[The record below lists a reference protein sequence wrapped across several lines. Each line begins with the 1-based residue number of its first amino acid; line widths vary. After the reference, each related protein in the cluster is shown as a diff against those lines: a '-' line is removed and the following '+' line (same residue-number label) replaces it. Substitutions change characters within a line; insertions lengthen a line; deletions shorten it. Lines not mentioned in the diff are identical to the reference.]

1 MIDHQLLEDIRFF
14 ELHDDD
20 DRKALAKVVDHL
32 ELKAGTRLFETG
44 DRGDSLYIVRE
55 GKIEIFI
62 RNVAGEKIILTVA
75 EKGDLFGELS
85 MLDSGPRT
93 ATAIA
98 LDDTEL
104 IVLTRENL
112 LLFFQKKP
120 DAALDMIA
128 AMGAMIR
135 KADDILRTRVSR
147 NVNEEVEE
155 RLTALQR
162 IADWIAWFSGSMYFL
177 ALNTIWFVVWIAIN
191 TIDLGIRQFDPF
203 PFGLLTMIV
212 SLEAIFL
219 SIFVLISQNR
229 QAEKDRVRSNIDYEV
244 NVKAEMEVAYL
255 HEKTDRL
262 HEKMLE
268 EFDKLQKALTSVRAV
283 RDFHPSNLEARDEK
297 NRGGEDQQTRYGI
310 PR

>member
-1 MIDHQLLEDIRFF
+1 VIDHQLLADIQFF
-14 ELHDDD
+14 ELHDEE
-20 DRKALAKVVDHL
+20 DRKALATLVDHRHIK
-32 ELKAGTRLFETG
+32 EGSRLFETG
-44 DRGDSLYIVRE
+44 DRGDELYIVRT
-55 GKIEIFI
+55 GKVEIYI
-62 RNVAGEKIILTVA
+62 RNVAGEKIVLTVA
-75 EKGDLFGELS
+75 EQGDLFGELS
-85 MLDSGPRT
+85 MVDSGPRT
-93 ATAIA
+93 ATAVA
-98 LDDTEL
+98 LEDTEL
-104 IVLTRENL
+104 IVLNRDNL
-112 LLFFQKKP
+112 LAFFQRKP
-120 DAALDMIA
+120 DAAIDMIA

-147 NVNEEVEE
+147 NVNAEVEE
-155 RLTALQR
+155 KLTVIQR
-162 IADWIAWFSGSMYFL
+162 IADWIAWFSGSMPFL
-177 ALNTIWFVVWIAIN
+177 LLNTAWFVVWIFVN
-191 TIDLGIRQFDPF
+191 TFNVGIRQFDPY

-268 EFDKLQKALTSVRAV
+268 EFSRMRKAIESHE
-283 RDFHPSNLEARDEK
+283 DGDRDERSRFRK
-297 NRGGEDQQTRYGI
+297 

>member
-1 MIDHQLLEDIRFF
+1 MIDHQILAEIEFF
-14 ELHDDD
+14 ELHDED
-20 DRKALAKVVDHL
+20 DRKALAQVVDRL
-32 ELKAGTRLFETG
+32 ELKQGSRLFETG
-44 DRGDSLYIVRE
+44 DRGDELYIVRT
-55 GKIEIFI
+55 GKVEIFI
-62 RNVAGEKIILTVA
+62 RNVAGEKIVLTVA

-85 MLDSGPRT
+85 MLDSLPRT
-93 ATAIA
+93 ATAVAIE
-98 LDDTEL
+98 DTEL
-104 IVLTRENL
+104 IVLNRDNL
-112 LLFFQKKP
+112 LFFFQKKP

-135 KADDILRTRVSR
+135 RADDILRTRVSR

-155 RLTALQR
+155 KLTVVQR
-162 IADWIAWFSGSMYFL
+162 AADWLAWFSGSMPFL
-177 ALNTIWFVVWIAIN
+177 ALSVLWFVVWIVVN
-191 TIDLGIRQFDPF
+191 TYDVGIRQFDPY

-229 QAEKDRVRSNIDYEV
+229 QSEKDRIRANIEYEV

-262 HEKMLE
+262 HEKMVE
-268 EFDKLQKALTSVRAV
+268 EFSKIRKTMEHQ
-283 RDFHPSNLEARDEK
+283 ARL
-297 NRGGEDQQTRYGI
+297 GA

>member
-1 MIDHQLLEDIRFF
+1 VIDHQLLAEVQFF
-14 ELHDDD
+14 ELHDEE
-20 DRKALAKVVDHL
+20 DRRALAKVVDLLH
-32 ELKAGTRLFETG
+32 LKAGTRLFETG
-44 DRGDSLYIVRE
+44 DRGDELYIVRT
-55 GKIEIFI
+55 GKVEIYI
-62 RNVAGEKIILTVA
+62 RNVAGEKIVLTVA

-85 MLDSGPRT
+85 MLDEGPRT
-93 ATAIA
+93 ATAVA
-98 LDDTEL
+98 LEDTEL
-104 IVLTRENL
+104 ICLNRENL

-135 KADDILRTRVSR
+135 KADDILRTRVSLT
-147 NVNEEVEE
+147 VIE
-155 RLTALQR
+155 RA
-162 IADWIAWFSGSMYFL
+162 ADWIAWFSGSMPFL
-177 ALNTIWFVVWIAIN
+177 AVNTTWFIVWILIN
-191 TIDLGIRQFDPF
+191 TFDTGVLRFDPY

-229 QAEKDRVRSNIDYEV
+229 QAQKDRVRSNIDYEV

-268 EFDKLQKALTSVRAV
+268 EFSKLRKAIESSR
-283 RDFHPSNLEARDEK
+283 
-297 NRGGEDQQTRYGI
+297 GEDQQPRYGR

>member
-1 MIDHQLLEDIRFF
+1 MIDHQLLADIQLFQ
-14 ELHDDD
+14 LHDEE
-20 DRKALAKVVDHL
+20 DRKALAQLVDYIQ
-32 ELKAGTRLFETG
+32 LKQGSRLFETG
-44 DRGDSLYIVRE
+44 DRGDELYIVRV
-55 GKIEIFI
+55 GKVEIFI
-62 RNVAGEKIILTVA
+62 RNVAGEKIVLTVA
-75 EKGDLFGELS
+75 EQGDLFGELA
-85 MLDSGPRT
+85 MIDSGPRT
-93 ATAIA
+93 ATAVA
-98 LDDTEL
+98 LEDTEL
-104 IVLTRENL
+104 IVLDRDNL

-147 NVNEEVEE
+147 NVNEEVAEQ
-155 RLTALQR
+155 LTVIQR
-162 IADWIAWFSGSMYFL
+162 IADWIAWFSGSMPFL
-177 ALNTIWFVVWIAIN
+177 ALNTGWFVTWVLIN
-191 TIDLGIRQFDPF
+191 TVDVGIRQFDPY

-244 NVKAEMEVAYL
+244 NVKAELEVAYL

-268 EFDKLQKALTSVRAV
+268 EFVKLEKAIESKRVGAH
-283 RDFHPSNLEARDEK
+283 D
-297 NRGGEDQQTRYGI
+297 
-310 PR
+310 

>member
-1 MIDHQLLEDIRFF
+1 VIDHQILAEIEFF
-14 ELHDDD
+14 ELHDED
-20 DRKALAKVVDHL
+20 DRKALAQVVDRL
-32 ELKAGTRLFETG
+32 ELKQGSRLFETG
-44 DRGDSLYIVRE
+44 DRGDELYIVRT
-55 GKIEIFI
+55 GKVEIFI
-62 RNVAGEKIILTVA
+62 RNVAGEKIVLTVA

-85 MLDSGPRT
+85 MLDSLPRT
-93 ATAIA
+93 ATAVAIE
-98 LDDTEL
+98 DTEL
-104 IVLTRENL
+104 IVLNRDNL
-112 LLFFQKKP
+112 LFFFQKKP

-135 KADDILRTRVSR
+135 RADDILRTRVSR

-155 RLTALQR
+155 KLTVVQR
-162 IADWIAWFSGSMYFL
+162 AADWLAWFSGSMPFL
-177 ALNTIWFVVWIAIN
+177 ALSVLWFVVWIVVN
-191 TIDLGIRQFDPF
+191 TYDVGIRQFDPY

-229 QAEKDRVRSNIDYEV
+229 QSEKDRIRANIEYEV

-262 HEKMLE
+262 HEKMVE
-268 EFDKLQKALTSVRAV
+268 EFSKIRKTMEHQ
-283 RDFHPSNLEARDEK
+283 ARL
-297 NRGGEDQQTRYGI
+297 GA

>member
-1 MIDHQLLEDIRFF
+1 MIDPQILADIQFF
-14 ELHDDD
+14 ELHDEE
-20 DRKALAKVVDHL
+20 DRKALANVVDRI
-32 ELKAGTRLFETG
+32 ELKQGVRLFETG
-44 DRGDSLYIVRE
+44 DRGDELYIVRS
-55 GKIEIFI
+55 GKVEIFI

-75 EKGDLFGELS
+75 GQGDLFGELS

-93 ATAIA
+93 ATALA
-98 LDDTEL
+98 LEDTEL
-104 IVLTRENL
+104 ICLNRDNL

-155 RLTALQR
+155 KLTVIQR
-162 IADWIAWFSGSMYFL
+162 SADWIAWFSGSMPFL
-177 ALNTIWFVVWIAIN
+177 ALNTTWFVVWISAN
-191 TIDLGIRQFDPF
+191 TFDLGIRQFDPY

-268 EFDKLQKALTSVRAV
+268 EFSKMRKSIDSLS
-283 RDFHPSNLEARDEK
+283 
-297 NRGGEDQQTRYGI
+297 GEDQKSRFGR

>member
-1 MIDHQLLEDIRFF
+1 MVDPEILADVQFF
-14 ELHDDD
+14 KLHDED
-20 DRKALAKVVDHL
+20 DRKALAKLITQID
-32 ELKAGTRLFETG
+32 LKQGSQLFETG
-44 DRGDSLYIVRE
+44 DRGEELYIVRS
-55 GKIEIFI
+55 GKVEIYI
-62 RNVAGEKIILTVA
+62 RNVAGEKIVLTVA
-75 EKGDLFGELS
+75 EHGDLFGELA

-93 ATAIA
+93 ATAVA
-98 LDDTEL
+98 LEDTQL
-104 IVLTRENL
+104 IVLNRDNL
-112 LLFFQKKP
+112 QLFFQKKP

-135 KADDILRTRVSR
+135 KADDILRKSVSR

-155 RLTALQR
+155 TLTGIQR
-162 IADWIAWFSGSMYFL
+162 AADWIAWFSGSMPFL
-177 ALNTIWFVVWIAIN
+177 ALNTAWFGVWIFVN
-191 TIDLGIRQFDPF
+191 TMDIGIRQFDPF

-244 NVKAEMEVAYL
+244 NVKAEMEVAHL

-268 EFDKLQKALTSVRAV
+268 EFLKLRKTIAS
-283 RDFHPSNLEARDEK
+283 D
-297 NRGGEDQQTRYGI
+297 RGDDRDQQTRFGR
-310 PR
+310 PH

>member
-1 MIDHQLLEDIRFF
+1 MIDHQLLADIQFF
-14 ELHDDD
+14 ELHDEE
-20 DRKALAKVVDHL
+20 DRKALAKLVDHMH
-32 ELKAGTRLFETG
+32 LKEGSRLFETG
-44 DRGDSLYIVRE
+44 DRGDELYIVRT
-55 GKIEIFI
+55 GKVEIYI
-62 RNVAGEKIILTVA
+62 RNVAGEKIVLTVA
-75 EKGDLFGELS
+75 EQGDLFGELS

-93 ATAIA
+93 ATAVA
-98 LDDTEL
+98 LEDTEL
-104 IVLTRENL
+104 IILNRDNL
-112 LLFFQKKP
+112 LTFFQKKP
-120 DAALDMIA
+120 DAAIDMIA

-155 RLTALQR
+155 KLTVIQR
-162 IADWIAWFSGSMYFL
+162 VSDWLAWFSGSMPFL
-177 ALNTIWFVVWIAIN
+177 LLSTAWFVAWIVIN
-191 TIDLGIRQFDPF
+191 TWHVGLPQFDPY

-268 EFDKLQKALTSVRAV
+268 EFSKMRKAMES
-283 RDFHPSNLEARDEK
+283 
-297 NRGGEDQQTRYGI
+297 NRGEDLDSQSRFGR